1 MADNSY
7 NQRVQ
12 YTQKV
17 LEQIVPG
24 QSIPEAELLIKVA
37 IPEAELLIKVAQ
49 TQATLAVAAA
59 TAQQTKVLE
68 SIGKD
73 LADIRRMNA
82 RRNR

>member
-24 QSIPEAELLIKVA
+24 QS